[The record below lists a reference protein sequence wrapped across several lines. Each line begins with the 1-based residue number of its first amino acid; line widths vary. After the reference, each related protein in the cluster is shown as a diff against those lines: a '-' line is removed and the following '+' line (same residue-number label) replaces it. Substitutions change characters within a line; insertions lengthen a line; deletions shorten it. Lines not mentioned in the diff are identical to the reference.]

1 MRNLVAYRQ
10 SLTIATGKWNPP
22 CRKEEEGWILIKRDV
37 IASLYDHFV
46 DGSFPLAI
54 LKMKKKMEKMR
65 TENNSPIWSCKM
77 TSKQSGGYRIY
88 HLICR
93 RAKLYVAKNQNV

>member
-22 CRKEEEGWILIKRDV
+22 CRKEEEGWILIGREQLV
-37 IASLYDHFV
+37 ALYDHGNNIYV

-54 LKMKKKMEKMR
+54 IKMKKEVEK
-65 TENNSPIWSCKM
+65 NPIWDCKM
-77 TSKQSGGYRIY
+77 TSKQTGGYIIY
-88 HLICR
+88 HLICKR
-93 RAKLYVAKNQNV
+93 VKK